1 MSVKMARLFDVVREL
16 SGQSAAI
23 SIPRPYIKF
32 CEGNHTHAAVLS
44 QLVFWSSTKASG
56 EWFYKANDEL
66 ADELCLSVDQVRYA
80 IRQLKQRL
88 GDVIQTRVKK
98 ANGVPT
104 SHYMIDGDRLVELL
118 FPDNLQ
124 DSQMDSVNLP
134 NPNGNIPE
142 SKRENS
148 QIHGNGNITES
159 INRSKPYT
167 NTQILNVPS
176 ELETAVPEDVVLFE
190 IPLKGKT
197 KSHQI
202 TQSQLVELAQLYPAV
217 DVQQQI
223 RNMIGWCKAN
233 PARQKTSAGIQRFI
247 YAWLCKDQDR
257 GYSRPQGYESPDFHS
272 GDSTWANGLE
282 LGGDHETYR

>member
-1 MSVKMARLFDVVREL
+1 MARLFDVVREL

-134 NPNGNIPE
+134 NPNGNITE

-176 ELETAVPEDVVLFE
+176 ELETAAPEDVILFE

-233 PARQKTSAGIQRFI
+233 PTRQKTSAGIQRFI
-247 YAWLCKDQDR
+247 HAWLCKEQDR

>member
-118 FPDNLQ
+118 FPDNTQ

-134 NPNGNIPE
+134 NPNGNITE

-233 PARQKTSAGIQRFI
+233 PTRQKTSAGIQRFI
-247 YAWLCKDQDR
+247 HAWLCKEQDR

-282 LGGDHETYR
+282 LGDDHETYR